1 MTETPSTLADG
12 SEPATYEDLLSRLN
26 DLGIDVQTIEH
37 EAVFT
42 VEEARAHRGQLQG
55 AHTKNLFLRDK
66 KKRMWLIVCREDR
79 SIDLKKL
86 PSVIGSGR
94 LSFGSAQRLM
104 ENLGV
109 IPGAVT
115 PFAVL
120 NDHGQNVR
128 VAVERSLLDEAP
140 WNFHPLDNA
149 RTTSIQPQD
158 MLRFLEEQEHAPQ
171 LVDLGSA
178 TR

>member
-1 MTETPSTLADG
+1 MTQTPNLLSDG
-12 SEPATYEDLLSRLN
+12 SEPATYEDLLSRLTN
-26 DLGIDVQTIEH
+26 LGIEVQTIEH
-37 EAVFT
+37 EPVFT
-42 VEEARAHRGQLQG
+42 VEEAQAHRGKLQG

-66 KKRMWLIVCREDR
+66 KKRMWLVVCREDR
-79 SIDLKKL
+79 SVDLKKL

-94 LSFGSAQRLM
+94 LSFGSPQRLM
-104 ENLGV
+104 QNLGV

-120 NDHGQNVR
+120 NDHELNVR

>member
-1 MTETPSTLADG
+1 MTEIPNILGDG
-12 SEPATYEDLLSRLN
+12 STPAAYEDLSRRL
-26 DLGIDVQTIEH
+26 DELGIEVQTIEH
-37 EAVFT
+37 EPVFT
-42 VEEARAHRGQLQG
+42 VEEAKAHRGTLEG

-66 KKRMWLIVCREDR
+66 KKRMWLVVCRENR
-79 SIDLKKL
+79 SVDLKAL
-86 PSVIGSGR
+86 PSAIGSGR

-104 ENLGV
+104 ENLGI

-115 PFAVL
+115 PFAVI
-120 NDHGQNVR
+120 NDHGLNVR
-128 VAVERSLLDEAP
+128 VAVEKSLLDESP

-158 MLRFLEEQEHAPQ
+158 MLRFLREQEHDPQ
-171 LVDLGSA
+171 LVDLGSG

>member
-1 MTETPSTLADG
+1 MTEIANVLTDG
-12 SEPATYEDLLSRLN
+12 SPPATYEDLRQCLD
-26 DLGIDVQTIEH
+26 DLGIKVQTVDH
-37 EAVFT
+37 EPVFT
-42 VEEARAHRGQLQG
+42 VEEAKAHRGTLEG

-66 KKRMWLIVCREDR
+66 KKRMWLIVCRENR
-79 SIDLKKL
+79 RVDLKKL
-86 PSVIGSGR
+86 PTTLGSGR

-115 PFAVL
+115 PFAVI
-120 NDHGQNVR
+120 NDHDHNVQ

-158 MLRFLEEQEHAPQ
+158 MLRFLIEQEHDPK

>member
-1 MTETPSTLADG
+1 MTEVPNVLAG
-12 SEPATYEDLLSRLN
+12 GGAPATYEDLLDRLS
-26 DLGIDVQTIEH
+26 DLGIEVQTIEH
-37 EAVFT
+37 QPVFT
-42 VEEARAHRGQLQG
+42 VDEAKAHRGKLEG

-66 KKRMWLIVCREDR
+66 KKRMWLVVCREDR
-79 SIDLKKL
+79 SVDLKKL
-86 PSVIGSGR
+86 PAVIRSGR

-115 PFAVL
+115 PFAVI
-120 NDHGQNVR
+120 NDHGLNVQ
-128 VAVERSLLDEAP
+128 VAIERGLLDDTA

-158 MLRFLEEQEHAPQ
+158 MLRFLEALEHTPQ

>member
-1 MTETPSTLADG
+1 MTETPNILADG
-12 SEPATYEDLLSRLN
+12 SAPATYEDLLDRLS

-37 EAVFT
+37 EPVFT
-42 VEEARAHRGQLQG
+42 VEEAKANRGKLAG

-66 KKRMWLIVCREDR
+66 KKKMWLVVCREDR
-79 SIDLKKL
+79 SVDLKKL
-86 PSVIGSGR
+86 PTLLRSAR

-115 PFAVL
+115 PFAVI
-120 NDHGQNVR
+120 NDHGLNVQ
-128 VAVERSLLDEAP
+128 VAIERSLLDDAA

-158 MLRFLEEQEHAPQ
+158 MLRFLEAQEHNPQ